1 MQAQDMNEKMKTTQ
15 HHFSIIELI
24 IVIATISTILSLLIP
39 SLKKIHLSSQ
49 RVEAIN
55 NLKTVYQA
63 QILYTEDYQGRIV
76 PLRAQ
81 NFGYDPLPTDWR
93 NNLHQHYL
101 GKTGTS
107 FLDNPVFGNETHL
120 EFHRNIE
127 TKVTFTMNTRVGYR
141 PNPYNF
147 QGPTTMS
154 EVLYPS
160 ETFFMGDG
168 LLVNAIW
175 FTAQIWPGQ
184 MPYIQNELFGDGRR
198 LFTYFDG
205 KVDILEYYEIPY
217 DPSMQTVE
225 HLMFWR
231 GRKTVLR

>member
-1 MQAQDMNEKMKTTQ
+1 MKNTRVKVS
-15 HHFSIIELI
+15 HYFSLIEMI
-24 IVIATISTILSLLIP
+24 VVIAIISVILSILTP

-49 RVEAIN
+49 RAEAIH

-63 QILYTEDYQGRIV
+63 QMLYTEDYQGRIV

-81 NFGYDPLPTDWR
+81 NVGYSPLPTDWR

-101 GKTGTS
+101 GKPGVT
-107 FLDNPVFGNETHL
+107 FLHNPVFGNQSHL
-120 EFHRNIE
+120 ESHLDIK
-127 TKVTFTMNTRVGYR
+127 TKATFAMNTRVGYR
-141 PNPYNF
+141 PKPYNF

-154 EVLYPS
+154 EVVFPS
-160 ETFFMGDG
+160 DTYLMGDG
-168 LLVNAIW
+168 LVVNSPW

-184 MPYIQNELFGDGRR
+184 LPLFQNNPFGDGRR

-205 KVDILEYYEIPY
+205 KVDILEYYEIPH
-217 DPSMQTVE
+217 DPGMQTVE
-225 HLMFWR
+225 HLLFWR